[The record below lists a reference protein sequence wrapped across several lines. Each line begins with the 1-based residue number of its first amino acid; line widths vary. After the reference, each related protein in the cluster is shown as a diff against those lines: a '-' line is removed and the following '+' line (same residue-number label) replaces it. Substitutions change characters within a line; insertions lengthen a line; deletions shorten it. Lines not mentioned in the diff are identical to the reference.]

1 MSKEKKMKTFYM
13 SLIIIFFITS
23 SAFAKTGTS
32 NAKKL
37 ELINIVNQQEILS
50 QRITKAYLYAKK
62 TNVSA
67 GNADR
72 QLKSA
77 LKNFYDTYSKINTST
92 KSTQIKTIMSFIKK
106 SSNEFNNLVKQP
118 HSKKNTEEILKLSE
132 RVLAKSKEVSTLL
145 KKDLNKSI
153 YEAMEKSNQQQI
165 LAEKIATYCKALQLN
180 KNDEALK
187 KKIQVTIKKFATNH
201 KKLMENKQNSKMI
214 SKKLKE
220 VDSIWK
226 SAYPIYEGKRFINS
240 IVFNST
246 TRISKKMKEIS
257 TLYMAMKKQ

>member
-1 MSKEKKMKTFYM
+1 MNKFYI
-13 SLIIIFFITS
+13 SFIIIFFVTS

-37 ELINIVNQQEILS
+37 ELINIVNQQQILS
-50 QRITKAYLYAKK
+50 QRISKAYLYAKK

-92 KSTQIKTIMSFIKK
+92 KSTQIRTIMTFIKK
-106 SSNEFNNLVKQP
+106 SSIRFNNLAKEP
-118 HSKKNTEEILKLSE
+118 HSKKNTKEILELSKK
-132 RVLAKSKEVSTLL
+132 VLAKSKKVATLL
-145 KKDLNKSI
+145 KKDLNKNI

-180 KNDEALK
+180 KNDVALK
-187 KKIQVTIKKFATNH
+187 KKIQVTIKTFATNH
-201 KKLMENKQNSKMI
+201 KKLMENKQNSKII

-220 VDSIWK
+220 VDSLWK
-226 SAYPIYEGKRFINS
+226 SVYHIYEDKRFVDS

-246 TRISKKMKEIS
+246 TRISKKMKDIS
-257 TLYMAMKKQ
+257 SLYMAMKKQ